1 MESCQSCQ
9 QKAFSIFLGDNKTM
23 PLKVAYQES
32 GDPVD
37 LTSCTELV
45 VNLLN
50 QDGSFAT
57 FKLSLSQVTI
67 VGSPLLGKFSILI
80 TSMISALLNVGEL
93 QNVDVTFTI
102 SGQVFTVRYFQALSV
117 FEV

>member
-37 LTSCTELV
+37 LTSCTEIV
-45 VNLLN
+45 VSLPN
-50 QDGSFAT
+50 QDGTFST
-57 FKLSLSQVTI
+57 FKLSLSTVTI
-67 VGSPLLGKFSILI
+67 VGSPLLGKFSITV
-80 TSMISALLNVGEL
+80 TSLISALLNIGEL
-93 QNVDVTFTI
+93 QNFDVTFTI
-102 SGQVFTVRYFQALSV
+102 SGQVFTVRYYAALSV